1 MPWSEWIDYTETSRS
16 QISEPLTAQ
25 LKFIKETEDII
36 TNEKSPAIPLPT
48 LQAIVDKS
56 QAASIEEADSIAAA
70 LDLPPVASDS
80 VIRTRLDLANI
91 PPSAVY
97 APALTPLDYAFVM
110 GTNATKVAIALEIAK
125 FERKRKIS
133 LLAACEKTVEE
144 WDVNINILEDQQK
157 VFTEWDDH
165 MNQYTSIFHEKA
177 EYIDAVESRIQEAM
191 DDGNPWLKKKL
202 DEQLVRSKQ
211 RNLTLAQLQ
220 SPHPSPAV
228 VPPRYCPLSTLLT

>member
-16 QISEPLTAQ
+16 QISEPLTDQ
-25 LKFIKETEDII
+25 LKYIKQTEDII

-70 LDLPPVASDS
+70 LDLPLASDS

-91 PPSAVY
+91 PPSGVY

-125 FERKRKIS
+125 LERKRKIS
-133 LLAACEKTVEE
+133 LLAACQKTVQE

-157 VFTEWDDH
+157 VLTEWDDH

-177 EYIDAVESRIQEAM
+177 AYIDGVESRIQEAM
-191 DDGNPWLKKKL
+191 DDGNPYLKNKL
-202 DEQLVRSKQ
+202 EEQLLRSKE